1 MSVRNDVV
9 RGVRLGAVVL
19 AMLLAGAIVYR
30 VVYFVPAPA
39 AQQSTAPTPES
50 VAQVPPTYPDVPSA
64 SAQVPPLPPP
74 PPSPAS
80 ARPSSVRA
88 LPARVSRATPAPVP
102 QPSVEAP
109 VTPPAAV
116 PLAPL
121 SSIERAEPE
130 ASPAAPAEGAS
141 ADSTEPERIAP
152 PAESRGKKM
161 IKAVGRFLHIGAK
174 KDVPAENIKP
184 GKQ

>member
-1 MSVRNDVV
+1 MNVHDDVV

-19 AMLLAGAIVYR
+19 ALVLACAIVYR
-30 VVYFVPAPA
+30 VVYVVPAPA
-39 AQQSTAPTPES
+39 AQQPSAPTPES
-50 VAQVPPTYPDVPSA
+50 VAQVPPTYPDIPAPS
-64 SAQVPPLPPP
+64 SLVRPP
-74 PPSPAS
+74 PPSPSPS
-80 ARPSSVRA
+80 ARPSSVRVV
-88 LPARVSRATPAPVP
+88 PARVSRATSAPLS
-102 QPSVEAP
+102 QPGVEAAAAP
-109 VTPPAAV
+109 EPPI

-130 ASPAAPAEGAS
+130 PPPVQPAEAAS

-184 GKQ
+184 EKQ